1 MSYVSAGYAE
11 GMLFIDKMQPW
22 TESSRQELK
31 MKVTQCNNFVN
42 GPTLTKETFGW
53 IESKHIISS
62 SSSSEVCG
70 RNPVPPSS
78 VNPSV
83 DSSFSAVEK
92 HFKVNLCRRVGSEAP
107 KQFKAFGEYL
117 CSSVLFQTCF
127 HLRSSQ
133 WTVSKLSYCWHVKW
147 IESGTLSFLH

>member
-1 MSYVSAGYAE
+1 MSYVSAGDAE
-11 GMLFIDKMQPW
+11 GMIFIYKVQPS
-22 TESSRQELK
+22 TEISKQELK
-31 MKVTQCNNFVN
+31 LEVTKCNNPVN

-62 SSSSEVCG
+62 SSSEEVCG
-70 RNPVPPSS
+70 RTPVPPSS

-92 HFKVNLCRRVGSEAP
+92 HFKVNLCRRVGVEAP

-117 CSSVLFQTCF
+117 CSSLLFQKCF

-133 WTVSKLSYCWHVKW
+133 WTVSKLSCCWHVKW
-147 IESGTLSFLH
+147 IKSGTLSFFH